1 MMLHVVKTLY
11 QTQNIEQ
18 MRDMNENQ
26 NFSYWERKE
35 WKTLLR
41 KVNLGERRN

>member
-11 QTQNIEQ
+11 QRQNIEQ

-35 WKTLLR
+35 
-41 KVNLGERRN
+41 